1 MSSFSIKIIEWIR
14 IFPRPWPCRS
24 QCCTVKTLFN
34 KRSSA
39 DSLFRK
45 GVIPS
50 EAVTGPCG
58 HRLQFTSWSYI
69 LLISIEIAL
78 NLFYIELDMLQ
89 TTCRQDTDG
98 HLSNLRFTPALNN
111 CIFTHW
117 IFTRWTR
124 TFLCST
130 MNKEPSNLFNDSFLR
145 LKNLGRL
152 WLAYTELQVDFT
164 GYNWNMLTMDSLHSL
179 MNHPHRSV
187 MSGCGLVMVPI
198 VIQFGDGQILKENAL
213 HSLILAE
220 YVVQLGPEDGV
231 FQEFEILV
239 QAQNQMGWSRP
250 HTLQAIYGYSGEGS
264 KKPFNNGSTI
274 NDLGGGLWECL
285 LKIIFSQRMPLKFIF
300 FLEKG
305 F

>member
-1 MSSFSIKIIEWIR
+1 
-14 IFPRPWPCRS
+14 
-24 QCCTVKTLFN
+24 
-34 KRSSA
+34 
-39 DSLFRK
+39 
-45 GVIPS
+45 
-50 EAVTGPCG
+50 
-58 HRLQFTSWSYI
+58 
-69 LLISIEIAL
+69 
-78 NLFYIELDMLQ
+78 
-89 TTCRQDTDG
+89 
-98 HLSNLRFTPALNN
+98 
-111 CIFTHW
+111 
-117 IFTRWTR
+117 
-124 TFLCST
+124 
-130 MNKEPSNLFNDSFLR
+130 
-145 LKNLGRL
+145 
-152 WLAYTELQVDFT
+152 
-164 GYNWNMLTMDSLHSL
+164 
-179 MNHPHRSV
+179 
-187 MSGCGLVMVPI
+187 MVPI